1 MSRRAVPGVGF
12 ELEVGGGESR
22 GGGEEGRGGG
32 DAWPAIKLVFKK
44 GNPKVNIHLFH
55 FSSLLPLTA
64 SPPASQPPPT
74 PAVSLLDWH
83 FLNFKLKRRS
93 HIYVNDTE
101 KVEFANVGWWG
112 RPLPLSVFA
121 FVFVKCLCICQT
133 SLYLSNVFV
142 FVKRLCICQTSL
154 YLTKVQNLCQNIF
167 VFSFYS
173 TSMTLRTNLSV
184 VLPPSSSP
192 PPPASASPSSP
203 GRKHS
208 SNHFRWLRLN
218 STKQQQL
225 WHLLKALTQVAISLD
240 SWHLLL
246 LLKGSAWSCLKM
258 LSQDFVTQQTA
269 KLPKS

>member
-32 DAWPAIKLVFKK
+32 DAWPDIKLVFNWFSKS
-44 GNPKVNIHLFH
+44 GNPEINNHLFH
-55 FSSLLPLTA
+55 FSSLPPLTA

-74 PAVSLLDWH
+74 PVVSLLDWH
-83 FLNFKLKRRS
+83 FLNVKLKRRS

-142 FVKRLCICQTSL
+142 FVKHLCIWQRSKTFVKTSL
-154 YLTKVQNLCQNIF
+154 YSLFIRHQ
-167 VFSFYS
+167 
-173 TSMTLRTNLSV
+173 
-184 VLPPSSSP
+184 
-192 PPPASASPSSP
+192 
-203 GRKHS
+203 
-208 SNHFRWLRLN
+208 
-218 STKQQQL
+218 
-225 WHLLKALTQVAISLD
+225 WHWGPTY
-240 SWHLLL
+240 
-246 LLKGSAWSCLKM
+246 
-258 LSQDFVTQQTA
+258 
-269 KLPKS
+269 P